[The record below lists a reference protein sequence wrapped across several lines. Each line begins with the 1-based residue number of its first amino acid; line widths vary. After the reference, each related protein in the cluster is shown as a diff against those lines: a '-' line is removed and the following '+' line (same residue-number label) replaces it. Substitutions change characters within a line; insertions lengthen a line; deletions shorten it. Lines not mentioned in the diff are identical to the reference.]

1 MGIDKRMMRAG
12 VTVLLLAAIAVGGDA
27 MIGGA
32 TSSGEGGGETVAK
45 QAARNRELARQDAE
59 RRLNLISLPPGAI
72 SSRLRPAGIGGRLS
86 EPAAIPGGTRH
97 VSAHRFWTV
106 PGEPR
111 RVFAWLRHHPPRGS
125 SVQQNFI
132 YWGQGPPGTLGATAV
147 VAAVRQAGGG
157 TVVRVDIFDSWEF
170 PKDPTKRVP
179 RGSRYLSLE
188 VAPGTAGSY
197 TEGETVPPIRR
208 ISTTRLP
215 LIAALVRL
223 INRQPAFQL
232 FDQPSCGPLLP
243 ASEFRLITF
252 RFMDRPDGK
261 LLAEVSQ
268 EVPIGICAPLVLRIA
283 GGKPYALEGG
293 QEIVRRAHGLIRRA
307 RP

>member
-1 MGIDKRMMRAG
+1 MGIDKRMTRAG
-12 VTVLLLAAIAVGGDA
+12 VTVLLLAVVAVGGDA

-32 TSSGEGGGETVAK
+32 TSSGEGGGEAVAK

-59 RRLNLISLPPGAI
+59 RRLNLIALPPGAVP
-72 SSRLRPAGIGGRLS
+72 SRLRPSGIGGRLS

-111 RVFAWLRHHPPRGS
+111 WAFAWLRHHPPRDS

-132 YWGQGPPGTLGATAV
+132 YWGHGPPGTLGATGI
-147 VAAVRQAGGG
+147 VAAAPRFGGG
-157 TVVRVDIFDSWEF
+157 TVVRADVFDSWEL
-170 PKDPTKRVP
+170 PRDLTKRVP
-179 RGSRYLSLE
+179 RGARYLSLE
-188 VAPGTAGSY
+188 MAPGMAGSR
-197 TEGETVPPIRR
+197 TEGETVPPVRR
-208 ISTTRLP
+208 ISTGRLP
-215 LIAALVRL
+215 LVAALVRL

-232 FDQPSCGPLLP
+232 FDQPSCGPAVP
-243 ASEFRLITF
+243 ASEFRLIIF
-252 RFMDRPDGK
+252 RFMDRPGGK

-268 EVPIGICAPLVLRIA
+268 EVPIGICAPLVLRMA

-293 QEIVRRAHGLIRRA
+293 QNVVRRAQDLIRRA